1 MRIVR
6 GLPALET
13 AVAALQKKGRVGFVP
28 TMGALHEG
36 HLSLVRRA
44 KKESASVVVSI
55 FVNPL
60 QFGPKEDL
68 RRYPRNL
75 RVDTALLKKA
85 GVDLLFAPRAEDFY
99 KGDFETEVKMPGL
112 SRGLCGRTRPVHFS
126 GVATVVLKLLNL
138 VRPQSIYLGQKDYQ
152 QYRVLKQMVR
162 DLAVPV
168 EVRLCPIIREKDGLA
183 MSSRNIFLSPTE
195 RKEAPGI
202 WKALEEAKKSA
213 IKSPGNFS
221 VLRRA
226 VLRRLN
232 QIRGAK
238 VDYVEV
244 VDAQT
249 LRPVVQLKLHQ
260 SILVAVA
267 VFFSK
272 TRLIDNCLVSVGK
285 K

>member
-1 MRIVR
+1 MKTVR
-6 GLPALET
+6 GLSALQG

-44 KKESASVVVSI
+44 KKENTSVVVSI

-75 RVDTALLKKA
+75 KADADLLKKA
-85 GVDLLFAPRAEDFY
+85 GVDLLFTPRPEDFY
-99 KGDFETEVKMPGL
+99 KNDFETQVRLPEL

-126 GVATVVLKLLNL
+126 GVATVVLKFLNL
-138 VRPQSIYLGQKDYQ
+138 LRPKFLYLGQKDYQ
-152 QYRVLKQMVR
+152 QYRVLEQMIK

-168 EVRLCPIIREKDGLA
+168 EVRLCPIVREKDGLA
-183 MSSRNIFLSPTE
+183 MSSRNIFLSQSE
-195 RKEAPGI
+195 RQEASGI
-202 WKALEEAKKSA
+202 FKALEEAKKAAQAGIGSSA
-213 IKSPGNFS
+213 E
-221 VLRRA
+221 LAQA
-226 VLRRLN
+226 VSRRLGG
-232 QIRGAK
+232 IRGAK

-244 VDAQT
+244 VDAQS
-249 LRPVVQLKLHQ
+249 LKPVVQLRLHKQ
-260 SILVAVA
+260 VLIAVA
-267 VFFSK
+267 VFFAK
-272 TRLIDNCLVSVGK
+272 ARLIDNCLLRVRK

>member
-1 MRIVR
+1 MQ
-6 GLPALET
+6 G

-44 KKESASVVVSI
+44 KKENTSVVVSI

-75 RVDTALLKKA
+75 KADADLLKKA
-85 GVDLLFAPRAEDFY
+85 GVDLLFTPRPEDFY
-99 KGDFETEVKMPGL
+99 KNDFETQVRLPEL

-126 GVATVVLKLLNL
+126 GVATVVLKFLNL
-138 VRPQSIYLGQKDYQ
+138 LRPKFLYLGQKDYQ
-152 QYRVLKQMVR
+152 QYRVLEQMIK

-168 EVRLCPIIREKDGLA
+168 EVRLCPIVREKDGLA
-183 MSSRNIFLSPTE
+183 MSSRNIFLSQSE
-195 RKEAPGI
+195 RQEASGI
-202 WKALEEAKKSA
+202 FKALEEAKKAAQAGIGSSA
-213 IKSPGNFS
+213 E
-221 VLRRA
+221 LAQA
-226 VLRRLN
+226 VSRRLGG
-232 QIRGAK
+232 IRGAK

-244 VDAQT
+244 VDAQS
-249 LRPVVQLKLHQ
+249 LKPVVQLRLHKQ
-260 SILVAVA
+260 VLIAVA
-267 VFFSK
+267 VFFAK
-272 TRLIDNCLVSVGK
+272 ARLIDNCLLRVRK